1 MDRLLVIRLAV
12 LPLAIT
18 LAPAAV
24 TFHKDVEPVLQAR
37 CQACHRPGEA
47 APMSFLTYSATRPF
61 AKAIRAAVLAKKMP
75 PWFADAPHGTFAN
88 DPSLT
93 PQEIETLV
101 AWADS
106 GAPAGNPTDAPPTLR
121 FVEGWSIGQPDTV
134 IEMPAVYKVPAKGVI
149 DYQHI
154 IVPTGFTQDK
164 WVQAVEIRPGDRR
177 VVHHIIAF
185 VRPPG
190 SSWLRDVAPGV
201 PVVDKARLTKL
212 QADEMPEYLLSYTPG
227 RPPVG
232 LNPGQA
238 RFIKA
243 GSDIVFQIHYTPN
256 GQPVDDRSK
265 LGLIF
270 AKSAPHERIATLPIA
285 NRGLVIPP
293 GAPNH
298 GVEAAIT
305 VLAPFRL
312 VRMIPHMHL
321 RGKAFEVRVV
331 EEGASPEVLLRVPKY
346 DFNWQNAYSLA
357 KEKQIKPG
365 TRIECTG
372 WYDNSSNNPFN
383 PDPKAEVRWGD
394 QSWDEMMLGYVD
406 VAIPVNVDPQSLFL
420 RPPPAPAPPAASVKD
435 RFIGVWSL
443 LAVEATSASGAI
455 TRSYGEKP
463 IGRITY
469 DKAGR
474 MSALLMGPDRK
485 KIAALNL
492 RDATEAEARG
502 ILQAFTSYYGTFD
515 VDPVAKTVTHHVELA
530 LHPNWVGTDLVRTF
544 EFNGDKL
551 ILTAITAPGSSTRL
565 VWQRQE

>member
-1 MDRLLVIRLAV
+1 MNARHFLRLAA
-12 LPLAIT
+12 LPLALN

-37 CQACHRPGEA
+37 CQGCHRPGEA
-47 APMSFLTYSATRPF
+47 APMSFLTYATTRPF

-93 PQEIETLV
+93 DKEIETLV
-101 AWADS
+101 AWADT
-106 GAPAGNPTDAPPTLR
+106 GAAAGNPADAPPALR
-121 FVEGWSIGQPDTV
+121 FVEGWSIGKPDTV
-134 IEMPAVYKVPAKGVI
+134 IEMPAAYQVPATGVI

-164 WVQAVEIRPGDRR
+164 WVQAVEIRPGNRR

-201 PVVDKARLTKL
+201 PVADTVRLSKL
-212 QADEMPEYLLSYTPG
+212 KADEMPEFLLSYTPG

-232 LNPGQA
+232 LDRGQA

-256 GQPVDDRSK
+256 GQPADDRSK

-270 AKSAPHERIATLPIA
+270 ASTPPRERVATLPIN

-298 GVEAAIT
+298 RVEASAT
-305 VLAPFRL
+305 ALAPLRL
-312 VRMIPHMHL
+312 LRMIPHMHL

-357 KEKQIKPG
+357 KEKLIKPG

-372 WYDNSSNNPFN
+372 WYDNSANNPFN

-406 VAIPVNVDPQSLFL
+406 VAIPVNVDPQSLLL
-420 RPPPAPAPPAASVKD
+420 RPAPAPAPSIKD

-443 LAVEATSASGAI
+443 LSVETISASGAV
-455 TRSYGEKP
+455 TRSYGDKP

-485 KIAALNL
+485 KIAAVNL
-492 RDATEAEARG
+492 RDATEPEARG

-530 LHPNWVGTDLVRTF
+530 LHPNWTGTDLVRTY
-544 EFNGDKL
+544 EFDGDKL
-551 ILTAITAPGSSTRL
+551 ILTAVTAPGASTRL
-565 VWQRQE
+565 VWQRQKE

>member
-1 MDRLLVIRLAV
+1 MDRHLVIRLV
-12 LPLAIT
+12 VVPLAIT

-37 CQACHRPGEA
+37 CQGCHRPGEA

-61 AKAIRAAVLAKKMP
+61 AKAIRAAVLARKMP

-93 PQEIETLV
+93 PQEIDTLV

-106 GAPAGNPTDAPPTLR
+106 GAPAGNPTDAPPALR

-154 IVPTGFTQDK
+154 VVPTGFTQDK
-164 WVQAVEIRPGDRR
+164 WVQAVELRPGDRR

-201 PVVDKARLTKL
+201 PVVDTARLTKL
-212 QADEMPEYLLSYTPG
+212 KAEDMPEYLLSYTPG

-232 LNPGQA
+232 LKPGQA

-256 GQPVDDRSK
+256 GQPVEDRSK

-270 AKSAPHERIATLPIA
+270 AKTAPHERVATLPIA

-298 GVEAAIT
+298 GVEAAT
-305 VLAPFRL
+305 TALAPFRL

-321 RGKAFEVRVV
+321 RGKAFEVRIV
-331 EEGASPEVLLRVPKY
+331 EEGGSPEVLLRVPKY

-406 VAIPVNVDPQSLFL
+406 VAIPVNVDPQSLLL
-420 RPPPAPAPPAASVKD
+420 RPAPAPAPPAASVKA

-443 LAVEATSASGAI
+443 LAVETTNASGAI
-455 TRSYGEKP
+455 TRSYGDKP

-485 KIAALNL
+485 KIAAVNL

-515 VDPVAKTVTHHVELA
+515 VDPVAKTVIHHVELS
-530 LHPNWVGTDLVRTF
+530 LHPNWVGTDLVRTY

-551 ILTAITAPGSSTRL
+551 TLTAITAPGTTTRL